1 MLQPNK
7 ILVIRFSSLGDLIL
21 TSPIFRELRRIFPGA
36 NLNLLTSVGFGD
48 VLDNN
53 PHLDRII
60 KHPRKEN
67 FEQLNQLIE
76 ELQAE
81 EFDLIYDAHR
91 SMRSRWIV
99 SRLTAFGMKRQPAVW
114 KIDKR
119 TLNRKLLI
127 HLGWNRLQ
135 QGLSQREQWLL
146 PLKQHAPHGLDAST
160 ELFPDQEDIDLI
172 ETLLSEHNLMPR
184 GFIAIGP
191 SASQPL
197 KCWPLLHFT
206 HLTEMLIQSGWKIVL
221 VGGPDEPEPELL
233 EEEFGDKII
242 NLAGRLSPL
251 QTAELLRNAKY
262 LVANDTSLVHLAE
275 AMGTPSTAIFGP
287 TVREF
292 GYAPFLAESKLMET
306 SLPLSCRPC
315 TPNGRGLCKNPE
327 TLVCLESVTPEMVF
341 ESLGL
346 RDEPSHS

>member
-99 SRLTAFGMKRQPAVW
+99 SRLTAFGMKRKPAVW
-114 KIDKR
+114 KINKR

-172 ETLLSEHNLMPR
+172 ETLMSEHNLLTR

-191 SASQPL
+191 SASQP
-197 KCWPLLHFT
+197 
-206 HLTEMLIQSGWKIVL
+206 
-221 VGGPDEPEPELL
+221 
-233 EEEFGDKII
+233 
-242 NLAGRLSPL
+242 R
-251 QTAELLRNAKY
+251 
-262 LVANDTSLVHLAE
+262 
-275 AMGTPSTAIFGP
+275 
-287 TVREF
+287 
-292 GYAPFLAESKLMET
+292 
-306 SLPLSCRPC
+306 
-315 TPNGRGLCKNPE
+315 
-327 TLVCLESVTPEMVF
+327 
-341 ESLGL
+341 
-346 RDEPSHS
+346 

>member
-99 SRLTAFGMKRQPAVW
+99 SRLTAFGMKRKPAVW
-114 KIDKR
+114 KI
-119 TLNRKLLI
+119 
-127 HLGWNRLQ
+127 
-135 QGLSQREQWLL
+135 
-146 PLKQHAPHGLDAST
+146 
-160 ELFPDQEDIDLI
+160 
-172 ETLLSEHNLMPR
+172 
-184 GFIAIGP
+184 
-191 SASQPL
+191 
-197 KCWPLLHFT
+197 
-206 HLTEMLIQSGWKIVL
+206 
-221 VGGPDEPEPELL
+221 
-233 EEEFGDKII
+233 
-242 NLAGRLSPL
+242 
-251 QTAELLRNAKY
+251 Y
-262 LVANDTSLVHLAE
+262 
-275 AMGTPSTAIFGP
+275 
-287 TVREF
+287 
-292 GYAPFLAESKLMET
+292 
-306 SLPLSCRPC
+306 
-315 TPNGRGLCKNPE
+315 
-327 TLVCLESVTPEMVF
+327 
-341 ESLGL
+341 
-346 RDEPSHS
+346 

>member
-1 MLQPNK
+1 MDC
-7 ILVIRFSSLGDLIL
+7 V
-21 TSPIFRELRRIFPGA
+21 
-36 NLNLLTSVGFGD
+36 
-48 VLDNN
+48 
-53 PHLDRII
+53 
-60 KHPRKEN
+60 
-67 FEQLNQLIE
+67 
-76 ELQAE
+76 
-81 EFDLIYDAHR
+81 
-91 SMRSRWIV
+91 
-99 SRLTAFGMKRQPAVW
+99 RLTAFGMKRKPAVW
-114 KIDKR
+114 KINKR

-172 ETLLSEHNLMPR
+172 ETLMSEHNLLPR

-242 NLAGRLSPL
+242 NLAGRLSPSK
-251 QTAELLRNAKY
+251 LRNCFGMQNTSWQTILPWFILLKQWGPHQRQSSALPSGNSVMLLFLPK
-262 LVANDTSLVHLAE
+262 ANLWKQH
-275 AMGTPSTAIFGP
+275 
-287 TVREF
+287 
-292 GYAPFLAESKLMET
+292 
-306 SLPLSCRPC
+306 CR
-315 TPNGRGLCKNPE
+315 
-327 TLVCLESVTPEMVF
+327 
-341 ESLGL
+341 
-346 RDEPSHS
+346 